1 MPALPQLLIVAAG
14 GAAGA
19 CARFAL
25 QQLPFDDSRRF
36 CLTALVNLAG
46 SFLIGLAWA
55 LFDALGAPRWASLL
69 AIAGV
74 LGGFTIFSA
83 FSLETVRLVSEGRL
97 AEAAGYVAVST
108 AGGIAC
114 CAAGIWLVN
123 KILQ

>member
-25 QQLPFDDSRRF
+25 QPLPFDDSRRF

-55 LFDALGAPRWASLL
+55 MFDALGAPRWASLL

-74 LGGFTIFSA
+74 LGGFTTFSSFA
-83 FSLETVRLVSEGRL
+83 DDMYLMLQQRHGMSLGLYVGLSFLLGLAMVWLGRSLVKAS
-97 AEAAGYVAVST
+97 
-108 AGGIAC
+108 
-114 CAAGIWLVN
+114 
-123 KILQ
+123 